1 MSATPP
7 LPLLKRV
14 PAGAWAALAW
24 GAATLYSI
32 ITFVALPQDPSPF
45 QRFWSGWAP
54 AKLSWPVLALATVLA
69 LAGSGLLRRRPLPA
83 LVLLLAGSA
92 AASAAL
98 HSMQINFLQFL
109 AVDVALCFI
118 AATRPRGT
126 SIAAAALALGMLVGY
141 ALAHVPFGIPNGT
154 TELLAVALTA
164 LVAWLVGNSM
174 RQSRDYTQRLHAQ
187 AAAQAVTAERLRIAR
202 ELHDMV
208 AHSIGIIALQSGA
221 ASRVLDTQPVR
232 ARSAMVAVETASRET
247 LAGLRRMLGALREA
261 QPEPASSGPAPGL
274 ADVERLAAATTAAG
288 VRVEVEW
295 LGERRPLPVDIDLS
309 AYRIIQES
317 VTNVVRHAGT
327 GSCQVSIDCR
337 VEELAIEVLDSGQG
351 RSASAAGTGYG
362 LVGMRERVSL
372 LHGDFSAEPRPEG
385 GFRVTAR
392 LPLPAGR

>member
-1 MSATPP
+1 M
-7 LPLLKRV
+7 PLLKRV
-14 PAGAWAALAW
+14 PAGAWTALAW

-32 ITFVALPQDPSPF
+32 ITFALPPEPSPF
-45 QRFWSGWAP
+45 ERVWRGWAP
-54 AKLSWPVLALATVLA
+54 AQLSWPGLALATVLA
-69 LAGSGLLRRRPLPA
+69 LAGSSLLHRQPLPA

-92 AASAAL
+92 AAAVAL
-98 HSMQINFLQFL
+98 DSTQINFLQFL
-109 AVDVALCFI
+109 AVDVALYFI
-118 AATRPRGT
+118 AATRPRAT
-126 SIAAAALALGMLVGY
+126 SIATAALALGVLLGY
-141 ALAHVPFGIPNGT
+141 ALAHVPFAIPNGT

-174 RQSRDYTQRLHAQ
+174 RQSRDYAQRLHAQ
-187 AAAQAVTAERLRIAR
+187 VAAQAVTAERLRIAR

-221 ASRVLDTQPVR
+221 ASRVLDTQPAR

-247 LAGLRRMLGALREA
+247 LAGLRRMLGALRDA
-261 QPEPASSGPAPGL
+261 QPEPAPSGPASGL
-274 ADVERLAAATTAAG
+274 ADVEQLAAATTAAG
-288 VRVEVEW
+288 VRVEVKW

-327 GSCQVSIDCR
+327 GSCQVSIDHR
-337 VEELAIEVLDSGQG
+337 DEELAIEILDSGHG
-351 RSASAAGTGYG
+351 RGANTAGTGFG

-392 LPLPAGR
+392 LPLPVGR